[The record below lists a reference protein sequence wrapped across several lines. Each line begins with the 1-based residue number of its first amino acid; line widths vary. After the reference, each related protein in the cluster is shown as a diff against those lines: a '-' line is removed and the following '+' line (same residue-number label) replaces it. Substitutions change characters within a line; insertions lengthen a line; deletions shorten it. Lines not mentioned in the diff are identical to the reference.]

1 MTPSSARERRLAY
14 FAWALVCVIWGT
26 TYLGIR
32 ISLETIPPALMGGLR
47 WTIAGVLLGG
57 YVLMRGEPLPS
68 RKSWGG
74 IALMAFLLLGLG
86 NGGVVVAEQWV
97 PSGLTAVFIA
107 TSPFWMAGVEA
118 CLRDGERLTRATALG
133 LAVGFAGIL
142 VLVWPELSLGSTGS
156 RQFLIGVLAMQ
167 IASLGWSLGSAYSR
181 RQPRNDDVLGS
192 TALQMLAGG
201 LMMIAAGTVRGEWTE
216 LSFST
221 RTVTALAYLSTIGAV
236 GGFVAYTYA
245 LRHLAVSFVSLYAYI
260 NPVIA
265 VALGVVVLGEPF
277 NSRVAIAA
285 ALVFAGVAI
294 VRSRTSASTAD
305 EPEQARDKTEVS
317 DQATSRI
324 AEGKP
329 RPRRIA

>member
-1 MTPSSARERRLAY
+1 MTPASARERRLAY
-14 FAWALVCVIWGT
+14 FAWALVCIIWGT

-47 WTIAGVLLGG
+47 WTIAGILLAG
-57 YVLMRGEPLPS
+57 YVVMRGEKLPS
-68 RKSWGG
+68 PRRWGG
-74 IALMAFLLLGLG
+74 IALMAFLLLFLG

-107 TSPFWMAGVEA
+107 TSPFWMTGVEA
-118 CLRDGERLTRATALG
+118 MLRDGERLTRGTAIG
-133 LAVGFAGIL
+133 LAVGFAGIV
-142 VLVWPELSLGSTGS
+142 VLVWPELSLGSAGS
-156 RQFLIGVLAMQ
+156 RQFLIGVVALQ

-181 RQPRNDDVLGS
+181 RQSRADDVLAS

-201 LMMIAAGTVRGEWTE
+201 LMMMAVATVRGEWMD
-216 LSFST
+216 LSFSL
-221 RTVTALAYLSTIGAV
+221 RTSIALTYLSTLGAI

-265 VALGVVVLGEPF
+265 VALGVLVLGEPF

-294 VRSRTSASTAD
+294 VRSRTTNRHEAAREET
-305 EPEQARDKTEVS
+305 EIPEAARDGS
-317 DQATSRI
+317 

>member
-1 MTPSSARERRLAY
+1 MTAPSARERQLAY

-32 ISLETIPPALMGGLR
+32 ISLETMPPALMGGLR
-47 WTIAGVLLGG
+47 WTIAGALLLV
-57 YVLMRGEPLPS
+57 YVWLRGEPLPARS
-68 RKSWGG
+68 SWGG
-74 IALMAFLLLGLG
+74 IGLMAFLLLGLG

-107 TSPFWMAGVEA
+107 TAPFWMAGVEA
-118 CLRDGERLTRATALG
+118 CLRDGERLTRATTIG
-133 LAVGFAGIL
+133 LVVGFAGIV
-142 VLVWPELSLGSTGS
+142 VLVWPELSLGSADS
-156 RQFLIGVLAMQ
+156 RHFLLGVVALQ
-167 IASLGWSLGSAYSR
+167 IASIGWSLGSAYSR
-181 RQPRNDDVLGS
+181 RHARHDNVLGT
-192 TALQMLAGG
+192 TALQMLGGG
-201 LMMIAAGTVRGEWTE
+201 LMMIAAGTVRGEWTQ
-216 LSFST
+216 LSFT
-221 RTVTALAYLSTIGAV
+221 VRTAAALAYLSTLGAI

-277 NSRVAIAA
+277 DSRVAIAA

-294 VRSRTSASTAD
+294 VRWRPSPAGAH
-305 EPEQARDKTEVS
+305 EPVRDEVS
-317 DQATSRI
+317 GDSSGDI
-324 AEGKP
+324 ADGKS